1 MRKTRN
7 MILCYIV
14 TMLLLFF
21 GMNFDEAEELLY
33 TRNFQPECS
42 VSLINTQDVVILEV
56 ENPDAD
62 AMLTRAD
69 SLVKR
74 VKSLVSYGKKDLRSF
89 FVVDTS
95 DSLADDKTASY
106 KVAVLKQSS
115 DTLHR
120 VAVLNYIHDLDG
132 KKRI

>member
-1 MRKTRN
+1 MRKTGK

-21 GMNFDEAEELLY
+21 GMNFDEAEEFLY

-42 VSLINTQDVVILEV
+42 VSVVNTQGVVILGV
-56 ENPDAD
+56 EIPDAD
-62 AMLTRAD
+62 AMLTRTD

-95 DSLADDKTASY
+95 DSLADDKTASN

-115 DTLHR
+115 DPLHR

>member
-1 MRKTRN
+1 MRKTGK

-21 GMNFDEAEELLY
+21 GMNFDEAEEFLY

-42 VSLINTQDVVILEV
+42 VSVVNTQGVVILGV
-56 ENPDAD
+56 EIPDAD
-62 AMLTRAD
+62 AMLTRTD

-95 DSLADDKTASY
+95 DSLADDKTASN